1 MIMAGKRNTTENSRK
16 HRCSLLNW
24 CLLVFLLVSSTAN
37 AAEPW
42 IQLEPG
48 LDLASFPAYI
58 PSGPDDAYL
67 QKDAITVLRI
77 QPDKFEFVLL
87 TSSEKGTQLTPA
99 QWAEHNGLTAVIN
112 ASMYLPDNRT
122 STGYL
127 RNGDHINNGYVNKRF
142 GSFFVASP
150 VENVA
155 DNATNSTLPA
165 GSRTAPQSN
174 ATLQTNSTA
183 QPTPL
188 PLAAILDKQADDWE
202 RLIKHYRIV
211 VQNFRMINAARVP
224 LWPEDGDAFSIA
236 AVAMND
242 TQDILF
248 IHCRPP
254 LTVRQLTDS
263 LLELPLGIVRAMYV
277 EGGPQA
283 SLHIRT
289 GSMRKT
295 WSGRHA
301 SDFWSGA
308 QTEWMLPN
316 ILGIRRR

>member
-1 MIMAGKRNTTENSRK
+1 MIMAGKHTHPDTCRK
-16 HRCSLLNW
+16 QKHLPSILGW
-24 CLLVFLLVSSTAN
+24 CLLVFLLLGDMARAN
-37 AAEPW
+37 EPW
-42 IQLEPG
+42 TELEPG
-48 LDLASFPAYI
+48 LDMATFSVSI
-58 PSGPDDAYL
+58 PSASGDEFI
-67 QKDAITVLRI
+67 QKDALTVLRI
-77 QPDKFEFVLL
+77 RPDKYEFVLL
-87 TSSEKGTQLTPA
+87 TSSEKGIQLTPA

-150 VENVA
+150 MEGVA
-155 DNATNSTLPA
+155 DNATNSTRQNDSA
-165 GSRTAPQSN
+165 ATA
-174 ATLQTNSTA
+174 LQTNSTA
-183 QPTPL
+183 LPSPL
-188 PLAAILDKQADDWE
+188 PLAAILDRQADDWE

-211 VQNFRMINAARVP
+211 VQNFRMINAAKLP

-236 AVAMND
+236 AVAMD
-242 TQDILF
+242 SEQDILF

-283 SLHIRT
+283 SLHVRT
-289 GSMRKT
+289 GTMRKT

-316 ILGIRRR
+316 VLGIRRR

>member
-1 MIMAGKRNTTENSRK
+1 MIMAGKHSHPEISRK
-16 HRCSLLNW
+16 HKHLSSITGW
-24 CLLVFLLVSSTAN
+24 CLLFLLLLGSIAH
-37 AAEPW
+37 AGEPW
-42 IQLEPG
+42 IELEPG
-48 LDLASFPAYI
+48 LDMASFPVSI
-58 PSGPDDAYL
+58 PSATGDDFV
-67 QKDAITVLRI
+67 QKDALTILRI
-77 QPDKFEFVLL
+77 RPEKYDFVLL

-127 RNGDHINNGYVNKRF
+127 RNGEHINNGYVNKRF

-150 VENVA
+150 MEGVA
-155 DNATNSTLPA
+155 DNATNSTLPNDSA
-165 GSRTAPQSN
+165 DA
-174 ATLQTNSTA
+174 ALQTNSTA
-183 QPTPL
+183 LPSPL

-236 AVAMND
+236 AVAMNN

-289 GSMRKT
+289 ATMRKT

-316 ILGIRRR
+316 VLGIRRR